1 MFNFS
6 FQTAHSS
13 LQIKIGQARPAL
25 RWSTGV
31 VAEAELHNVCQIKRK
46 IIIFQKEDNYE
57 NIYYLYTWWMCL
69 LRNYNILNRM
79 SIQYKNNDIFIFSS
93 EIMKYITYYTYSIID
108 NIENIETIQWQYKSP
123 FINFVESA
131 VQLYT
136 NIKYYRH

>member
-1 MFNFS
+1 M
-6 FQTAHSS
+6 
-13 LQIKIGQARPAL
+13 
-25 RWSTGV
+25 V
-31 VAEAELHNVCQIKRK
+31 VVVHNVSEINRK
-46 IIIFQKEDNYE
+46 IIIFYKEDNYE